1 MSTAAMIRRVATALA
16 GTAVLAASAGCAYQ
30 ESFGLPDLAPRGAA
44 PGVQTYPSYGYGSA
58 YGYGTGYP
66 YGYAPGYGNVY
77 AYGNPWYA
85 MQGPDPYGYGYAYS
99 PYPRYV
105 VVPCADSDRD
115 GRCDT
120 RPPKQRHDRDPRGH
134 DIDAPPARPHR
145 GDRGEVPRVRNG
157 DGRVVTP
164 SAQRQAVPVPAPVV
178 QQPARVRPEPRRETA
193 SEPAGQR
200 GSRAG
205 GGRAAT
211 TGNDVVSSSPA
222 QEP

>member
-1 MSTAAMIRRVATALA
+1 MVRRVATVLA
-16 GTAVLAASAGCAYQ
+16 GTAMLAATAGCAYQ
-30 ESFGLPDLAPRGAA
+30 ESFGLPDLTPRGAA
-44 PGVQTYPSYGYGSA
+44 PGTQVYPSYG

-66 YGYAPGYGNVY
+66 YGYQQGFGGVYGYANPYY
-77 AYGNPWYA
+77 AA
-85 MQGPDPYGYGYAYS
+85 QGPYPYGYGYAYN

-157 DGRVVTP
+157 DGREVTP
-164 SAQRQAVPVPAPVV
+164 NAQRRAVPVPVPASVL
-178 QQPARVRPEPRRETA
+178 QQPVRVGPEPHRATP

-200 GSRAG
+200 GPRAG
-205 GGRAAT
+205 SGRAAT

>member
-1 MSTAAMIRRVATALA
+1 MIRRVATALA
-16 GTAVLAASAGCAYQ
+16 GTVVLAALAGCAYQ
-30 ESFGLPDLAPRGAA
+30 ESFGLPDLTPRGAA
-44 PGVQTYPSYGYGSA
+44 PGAQVYPSYG

-99 PYPRYV
+99 PSPRYV

-120 RPPKQRHDRDPRGH
+120 RPPKQRQDRDPRGH
-134 DIDAPPARPHR
+134 DTDAPPAQPHR

-164 SAQRQAVPVPAPVV
+164 SARRQAVPVPASVV
-178 QQPARVRPEPRRETA
+178 QQPARVRPEPRRETP

-200 GSRAG
+200 GPRAG

-211 TGNDVVSSSPA
+211 TGNDVVSSSPT